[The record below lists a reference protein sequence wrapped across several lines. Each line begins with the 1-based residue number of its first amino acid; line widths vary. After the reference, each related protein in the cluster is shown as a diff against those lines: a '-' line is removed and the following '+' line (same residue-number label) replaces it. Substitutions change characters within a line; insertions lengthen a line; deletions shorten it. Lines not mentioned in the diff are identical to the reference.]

1 MHITALPSLL
11 SALLLLLVLAP
22 GSIGGACQAPRAT
35 LEDVAWLQGTWVS
48 AAGGR
53 TVEEYWTS
61 PRGGAMFAI
70 SRTLKGDRLI
80 EFEYLRIVQREGG
93 LVYVA
98 QPNGKPPTDFPL
110 TRLEDRSV
118 TFENPDHDFPK
129 VIKYAAREDGSLK
142 ASVGGGPGQR
152 TLSWIFARQP

>member
-1 MHITALPSLL
+1 MQITAFPSLL
-11 SALLLLLVLAP
+11 SALLLVVAP
-22 GSIGGACQAPRAT
+22 AASGGARQAPRAT
-35 LEDVAWLQGTWVS
+35 LDDVAWMQGTWLS
-48 AAGGR
+48 STGGR
-53 TVEEYWTS
+53 TVEEHWTS
-61 PRGGAMFAI
+61 PGGGAMFAI

-110 TRLEDRSV
+110 TRLEGRSV

-129 VIKYAAREDGSLK
+129 VIRYAAREDGSLE
-142 ASVGGGPGQR
+142 ASVSGGPGQR
-152 TLSWIFARQP
+152 TLSWIFAHQP